1 MTLLRRGVWAYLRVP
16 YCGWEKNVGILFRF
30 IVPRLKRL
38 PPPPPPPPL
47 LLKTTPTLLTYD
59 LHTHTPHAST
69 PPTPVCREHRLA
81 SKLPKVPRG
90 VFSSPNGQAVF
101 LLTALRACP
110 AEPIRAPTRLEM
122 RTVRGPDSRHPPESY
137 NYRRGRSELKKIA
150 DIGREPVTPLGTR
163 HTAVRRSLPSA
174 DLPTCSV
181 SAVTRWSSKLRV
193 LREHPLY
200 IDRRPAGSSQLTR
213 RPAVFRNFT
222 CRYTRLRLKPP
233 RPEATQA
240 ARGMTRASGSRP
252 RT

>member
-1 MTLLRRGVWAYLRVP
+1 MFGRTYGSHTVGGKKTWAYYSVLLSHASSV
-16 YCGWEKNVGILFRF
+16 C
-30 IVPRLKRL
+30 PRPPL
-38 PPPPPPPPL
+38 PPLCYLL

-90 VFSSPNGQAVF
+90 VFSSPNGQAVRF
-101 LLTALRACP
+101 AYGFTSLPSRAHTSSHTSRD
-110 AEPIRAPTRLEM
+110 AHGSRTRLQTPPRELQLSTWTK
-122 RTVRGPDSRHPPESY
+122 RTEKNRR
-137 NYRRGRSELKKIA
+137 YRTGA
-150 DIGREPVTPLGTR
+150 CDTPLGTR

>member
-38 PPPPPPPPL
+38 PPPPPPPPLAL

-163 HTAVRRSLPSA
+163 HCRPQVT
-174 DLPTCSV
+174 SV
-181 SAVTRWSSKLRV
+181 GRFANLQRQRGHQVVLETPGSTRTP
-193 LREHPLY
+193 PLY
-200 IDRRPAGSSQLTR
+200 R
-213 RPAVFRNFT
+213 
-222 CRYTRLRLKPP
+222 
-233 RPEATQA
+233 
-240 ARGMTRASGSRP
+240 
-252 RT
+252 